1 MSASPPPDHV
11 VAPPAAP
18 SAEFEAEALRWLPD
32 VSRFAR
38 SLTRDAMLAD
48 DLVQETYLNA
58 WRGAASFRADADM
71 RRWLFAICHHAW
83 LRLAQREQRY
93 QLTDEGLDAELET
106 LAAVRGHASAH
117 REGLTVAL
125 DTIDLPTA
133 IAQALDAL
141 PAAFRVATQ
150 LVDVEGFSY
159 DDAAAVLGVPVG
171 TIRSRLFRA
180 RRLLQEAL
188 FAHAR
193 DLGFGRAGR
202 ADRTP
207 DPSSRS
213 DT

>member
-1 MSASPPPDHV
+1 MSASPPPDHI

-18 SAEFEAEALRWLPD
+18 NALFEAEALRWLPD

-38 SLTRDAMLAD
+38 SLTRDAALAD

-58 WRGAASFRADADM
+58 WRGAGGFRADADM

-106 LAAVRGHASAH
+106 LAAVNGHTAAH
-117 REGLTVAL
+117 RDGLTRAL
-125 DTIDLPTA
+125 DTIDLPAA
-133 IAQALDAL
+133 ITQALDAL
-141 PAAFRVATQ
+141 PPTFRVATQ

-159 DDAAAVLGVPVG
+159 EDAATVLGVPVG

-193 DLGFGRAGR
+193 DLGYGRTVR
-202 ADRTP
+202 ADATP
-207 DPSSRS
+207 DPSSRPV
-213 DT
+213 T